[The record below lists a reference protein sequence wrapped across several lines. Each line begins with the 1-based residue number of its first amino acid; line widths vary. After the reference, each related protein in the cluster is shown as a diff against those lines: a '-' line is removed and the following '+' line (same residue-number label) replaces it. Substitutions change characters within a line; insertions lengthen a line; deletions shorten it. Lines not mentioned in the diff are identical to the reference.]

1 MAKHPRHRLLIPHRL
16 LVMGGLALAVALLG
30 AACGTE
36 ALSSRAFE
44 ERTLA
49 MGDAQE
55 MFKYGND
62 LLRAGRYK
70 EALTAFTSAEQRAYT
85 DELRAAARLRRM
97 WLEQVVAALE
107 QGRTPPLPPVVI
119 RDSTLPPYSA
129 DLPAPAPE
137 PKSEDDLPPLPTPP
151 PSSSPSSSPSR
162 GYNPGGFRET
172 PLN

>member
-1 MAKHPRHRLLIPHRL
+1 MDAHSTPRRPFLRLA
-16 LVMGGLALAVALLG
+16 LALAVALLC

-36 ALSSRAFE
+36 PMSTRAFE

-55 MFKYGND
+55 MYKYGND
-62 LLRAGRYK
+62 LLRAGRYR

-85 DELRAAARLRRM
+85 DELRAASRLRRM

-107 QGRTPPLPPVVI
+107 EGRTPPLPPVVI
-119 RDSTLPPYSA
+119 RDPSLPPYSA

-137 PKSEDDLPPLPTPP
+137 PKAEDDLPPLPEPP
-151 PSSSPSSSPSR
+151 PSPAR
-162 GYNPGGFRET
+162 GYSPGGFRET